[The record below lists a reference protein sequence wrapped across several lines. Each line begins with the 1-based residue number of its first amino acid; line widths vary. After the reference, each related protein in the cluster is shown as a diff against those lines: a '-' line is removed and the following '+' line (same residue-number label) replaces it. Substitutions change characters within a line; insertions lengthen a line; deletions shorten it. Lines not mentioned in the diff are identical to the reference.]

1 MDEIVYDAIE
11 RYFNAV
17 SKLGYLPDRDTFKLL
32 VLLFY
37 RDIICEDYIG
47 HITEKDYH
55 LIEKALDCIY
65 GTTCLIPYPEYM
77 QNGKLHLG
85 ELSEMAQR
93 IQKLEDT
100 NVLKVIHDPED
111 LSTDVDS
118 DIVFVPED

>member
-17 SKLGYLPDRDTFKLL
+17 SKLGYLSDRDTFKLL

-37 RDIICEDYIG
+37 RDVICEDYIG
-47 HITEKDYH
+47 HITEKDYY
-55 LIEKALDCIY
+55 LIEKALDCLY